1 MKVLLIG
8 NPSENTE
15 KLHTL
20 LSARGHRVHRILA
33 LETQADVAL
42 ESIPDVVL
50 LTQDLISGSLVETLE
65 TLREKGTTAPAI
77 VLSANQSLKDDLRT
91 MGPFSILN
99 PNSSFETLLQ
109 EVTAAGL
116 RKGGRNPKD
125 LGALSLDT
133 IKQIATIHGDNL
145 QLTETEF
152 KLLQAL
158 ADRPG
163 KVVSTTR
170 LLSNV
175 WGLQHDP
182 QSNRVAVYMKKL
194 RQKLPDGMIENQ
206 RGVGYRLILIDSD

>member
-1 MKVLLIG
+1 
-8 NPSENTE
+8 
-15 KLHTL
+15 
-20 LSARGHRVHRILA
+20 
-33 LETQADVAL
+33 
-42 ESIPDVVL
+42 VVL
-50 LTQDLISGSLVETLE
+50 LTQVLIADSSVETLE
-65 TLREKGTTAPAI
+65 TLRKNGTTAPAI
-77 VLSANQSLKDDLRT
+77 VLSANQSLKDALRKL
-91 MGPFSILN
+91 GPVSILN
-99 PNSSFETLLQ
+99 PNASFETLLQ

-116 RKGGRNPKD
+116 KKGGRNPKV
-125 LGALSLDT
+125 LGPLSLDP
-133 IKQIATIHGDNL
+133 IKQIATIHSDNL
-145 QLTETEF
+145 QLTATEF

-194 RQKLPDGMIENQ
+194 RQKLPKGMIENR